1 MAPGPGA
8 PAPAPPQPR
17 SPQYTPPASGPYQV
31 VVGAFASQASAQTLA
46 QQLGGMGQASLVP
59 VDRAG
64 QTLYRVVVNGLSDET
79 QARIVQER
87 AISMGLTDARLVG
100 P

>member
-1 MAPGPGA
+1 
-8 PAPAPPQPR
+8 
-17 SPQYTPPASGPYQV
+17 V
-31 VVGAFASQASAQTLA
+31 VVGAFASQASAQALA
-46 QQLGGMGQASLVP
+46 QQLGGMGRASLVP

-87 AISMGLTDARLVG
+87 AISMGLTDARMVR